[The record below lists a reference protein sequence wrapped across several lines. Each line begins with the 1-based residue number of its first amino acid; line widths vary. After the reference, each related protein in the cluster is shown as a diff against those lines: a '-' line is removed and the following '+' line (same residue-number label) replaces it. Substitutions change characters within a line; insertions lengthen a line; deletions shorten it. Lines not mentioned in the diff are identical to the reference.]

1 MINLGQKFYYLK
13 HIFIFPLVILLIATS
28 CQSPPE
34 RNCINFKEG
43 TFSFSEIIDGD
54 TLTTKFIRKDGIE
67 IDFFN
72 GNRDT
77 STVRWINDCEYILK
91 KKNPNSKAEERPIQI
106 KILTTT
112 DSSYTFEY
120 NIVGEPKKLRGT
132 AIKTN

>member
-13 HIFIFPLVILLIATS
+13 HIFIFPLVILLIGTS

-34 RNCINFKEG
+34 RNCTNFKEG

-77 STVRWINDCEYILK
+77 SAVRWINDCEYILK

>member
-1 MINLGQKFYYLK
+1 MINLGQNFYDLK
-13 HIFIFPLVILLIATS
+13 HIFKLQIIILFIGTS

-34 RNCINFKEG
+34 RNCAAFKEG
-43 TFSFSEIIDGD
+43 TYSFSEVIEGD
-54 TLTTKFIRKDGIE
+54 TLTTKFIRKKGIE

-77 STVRWINDCEYILK
+77 SSVRWINDCEYILK
-91 KKNPNSKAEERPIQI
+91 KKNPTNKAEERPIQI

-120 NIVGEPKKLRGT
+120 NIVGESKKLRGT
-132 AIKTN
+132 AIKSN